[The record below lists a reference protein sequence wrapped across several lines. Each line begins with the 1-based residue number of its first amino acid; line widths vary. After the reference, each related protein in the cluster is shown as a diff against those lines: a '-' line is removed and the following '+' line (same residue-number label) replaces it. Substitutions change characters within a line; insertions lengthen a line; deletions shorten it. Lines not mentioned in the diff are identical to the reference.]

1 MNEGECAFDIDWQG
15 ANQLKK
21 SVYKNI
27 VLIFCSPVK
36 VCNTKRLKTRAL
48 GSGDDE
54 QAISKR
60 MEMFEIEISHK
71 SEYEHIVINDNL
83 DQCVMK
89 IDQIIC
95 NARRVS

>member
-1 MNEGECAFDIDWQG
+1 
-15 ANQLKK
+15 
-21 SVYKNI
+21 
-27 VLIFCSPVK
+27 
-36 VCNTKRLKTRAL
+36 
-48 GSGDDE
+48 
-54 QAISKR
+54 

-95 NARRVS
+95 NARESKLGN